1 MSRRN
6 GRIAVKRRAWITLP
20 RNTIG
25 PSDEIS
31 RNSANP
37 SVVLPEPDSP
47 TTPSVSPLRTF
58 RLTPSTALM
67 YPTVDRNR
75 PRLTGNQTFRSREDI
90 TTGELGRGGA
100 GSGFGSAASNAR
112 V

>member
-6 GRIAVKRRAWITLP
+6 GRIALKRKPWILLP
-20 RNTIG
+20 RKTIG

-31 RNSANP
+31 RNNARP
-37 SVVLPEPDSP
+37 RVVLPEPDSP
-47 TTPSVSPLRTF
+47 TPPSVSPLRTE
-58 RLTPSTALM
+58 RLTPSTALIC
-67 YPTVDRNR
+67 PTVLRNT
-75 PRLTGNQTFRSREDI
+75 PRLTGNQTLKLSADI
-90 TTGELGRGGA
+90 TTGDGGRGGA